1 MLALNGRM
9 FPCPIVRS
17 SKYTLDNGLFSLLKK
32 PPSESLFWKEDW
44 CAHRTPYSW
53 HNAATHGMLREGE
66 KIREQGKVGEQVD
79 EMLLALPSRPEMR
92 PAANSMENGASRPL
106 SVLSRIRHIQVL
118 FPI

>member
-1 MLALNGRM
+1 MA
-9 FPCPIVRS
+9 F
-17 SKYTLDNGLFSLLKK
+17 FSLLKK

-53 HNAATHGMLREGE
+53 HSAATHAMLREGE
-66 KIREQGKVGEQVD
+66 KIREQSKAGEQVD